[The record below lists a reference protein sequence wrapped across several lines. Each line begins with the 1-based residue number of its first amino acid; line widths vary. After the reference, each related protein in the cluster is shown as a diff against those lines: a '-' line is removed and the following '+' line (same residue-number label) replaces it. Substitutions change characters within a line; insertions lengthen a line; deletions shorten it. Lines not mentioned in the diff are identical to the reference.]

1 MDTKKFILIC
11 ILIALTTLA
20 IFLSFFAID
29 LAVKIGIQSASI
41 TI

>member
-1 MDTKKFILIC
+1 MDSKKFILLC
-11 ILIALTTLA
+11 IMIGITTLA

-29 LAVKIGIQSASI
+29 LVVKIGMQTSSL